1 MIFSERLR
9 MLLTVKGTTWAEVS
23 KTLNIGRN
31 QQKYWETHDSVPDG
45 KTLVKLATY
54 FDVSTEYLLGIDAL
68 KEKSLLILDDPMLN
82 LTADEK
88 WHIIKLRQLDKEGL
102 IVVESALLAES
113 RRVESERQENINAG

>member
-9 MLLTVKGTTWAEVS
+9 LLLDAKHTTWAEIS
-23 KTLNIGRN
+23 KILNIGRN

-54 FDVSTEYLLGIDAL
+54 FGVSSDYLLGIDVL

-82 LTADEK
+82 LTTDEK